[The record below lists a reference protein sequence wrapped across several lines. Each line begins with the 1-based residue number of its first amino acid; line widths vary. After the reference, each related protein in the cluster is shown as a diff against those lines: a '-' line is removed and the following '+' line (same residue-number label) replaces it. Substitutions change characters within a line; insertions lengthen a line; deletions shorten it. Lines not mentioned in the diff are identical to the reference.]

1 MYMELMY
8 STLAAYMYQGW
19 LGATTSINEQPVH
32 RLTIH
37 VHLMLVTICKNAIV
51 VISYCF

>member
-1 MYMELMY
+1 MY

-37 VHLMLVTICKNAIV
+37 VHVHLMSVTICKNAIV
-51 VISYCF
+51 VFSYCF